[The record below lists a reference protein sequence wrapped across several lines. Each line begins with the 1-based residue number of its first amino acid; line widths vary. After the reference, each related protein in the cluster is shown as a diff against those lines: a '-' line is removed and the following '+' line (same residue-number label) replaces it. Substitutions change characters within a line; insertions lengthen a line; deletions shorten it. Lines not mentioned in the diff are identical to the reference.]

1 MDETIQMRVIKLS
14 PAERK
19 IGLSVRALTNENFEA
34 DWRSYA
40 SSESPEVTLGDHFK
54 QQTSSD

>member
-1 MDETIQMRVIKLS
+1 MRVIKLS

-19 IGLSVRALTNENFEA
+19 IGLSVRALTSENFEA